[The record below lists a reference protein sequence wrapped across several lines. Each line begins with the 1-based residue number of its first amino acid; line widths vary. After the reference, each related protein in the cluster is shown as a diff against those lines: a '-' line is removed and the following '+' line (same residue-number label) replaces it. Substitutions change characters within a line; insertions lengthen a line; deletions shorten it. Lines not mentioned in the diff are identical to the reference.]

1 MDKEIGTMTTYG
13 DYNRLMQNLEV
24 YNKASDDQKEW
35 LENFLVKYDYKLKQ
49 VVLQL
54 EDDNLWV
61 IINTPNSIKRE
72 GS

>member
-13 DYNRLMQNLEV
+13 DYNRLMQNLKV
-24 YNKASDDQKEW
+24 YNKASDEQKEW
-35 LENFLVKYDYKLKQ
+35 LEYFLDKYEYRLKQ

-54 EDDNLWV
+54 ENDILWV